1 MKAIN
6 SFIVV
11 EKIKE
16 KPNKIAGLEITE
28 NLDQDNRYIKAKVIT
43 VGNEVIG
50 IQDSDVVYYDKH
62 AGHTIN
68 YNDKLFKVIKM
79 QDVVLVE

>member
-1 MKAIN
+1 MCIRD
-6 SFIVV
+6 SLCPPDEV
-11 EKIKE
+11 
-16 KPNKIAGLEITE
+16 L
-28 NLDQDNRYIKAKVIT
+28 KVDDI
-43 VGNEVIG
+43 
-50 IQDSDVVYYDKH
+50 VYYDKH